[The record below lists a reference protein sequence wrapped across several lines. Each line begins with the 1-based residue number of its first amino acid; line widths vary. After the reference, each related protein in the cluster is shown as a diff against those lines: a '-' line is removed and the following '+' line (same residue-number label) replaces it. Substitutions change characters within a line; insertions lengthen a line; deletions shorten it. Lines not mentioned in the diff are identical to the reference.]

1 MPPQEIIAGP
11 FPVGELS
18 ANFQS
23 SLSGKGY
30 GKGWI
35 TATEVLRRNGLSGSI
50 SMWLQVT
57 IQ

>member
-23 SLSGKGY
+23 SLSGKGC
-30 GKGWI
+30 GKGGWI
-35 TATEVLRRNGLSGSI
+35 TAYRSS
-50 SMWLQVT
+50 
-57 IQ
+57 